1 MVAGGCAARPV
12 VSAPP
17 VAAPAPSP
25 PPPPDRTDLYVVVPD
40 RDGKTGA
47 ISVTTPS
54 GARLD
59 LDHPYATARVP
70 QPNRVEPGTITASEA
85 HHAFQAAM
93 EAQPPRPVSF
103 ILYFLE
109 GKDELT
115 PESKQMVSAVSAEIA
130 RRPAPEV
137 VVIGHTDRVGTVEF
151 NDRLSLQR
159 AERMRT
165 ELVQFG
171 IPPDTIQIAGR
182 GEREPLVPTPDE
194 VAEPRN
200 RRVEVTVR

>member
-1 MVAGGCAARPV
+1 VATT
-12 VSAPP
+12 
-17 VAAPAPSP
+17 P
-25 PPPPDRTDLYVVVPD
+25 PPTPPAPPDRTDLYVVVPD

-47 ISVTTPS
+47 VRVTTPA
-54 GARLD
+54 GDRLV
-59 LDHPYATARVP
+59 LDQPYATARIR
-70 QPNRVEPGTITASEA
+70 QPDRVEPGTITGTEA
-85 HHAFQAAM
+85 HHLFVDALD
-93 EAQPPRPVSF
+93 AQPPRPVSF
-103 ILYFLE
+103 ILYFFE
-109 GKDELT
+109 GTDQLT
-115 PESKQMVSAVSAEIA
+115 PESKQRVADVSAEIA
-130 RRPAPEV
+130 RRAAPEV
-137 VVIGHTDRVGTVEF
+137 VVVGHTDRVGTVEF

-182 GEREPLVPTPDE
+182 GEREPLIPTADE

>member
-12 VSAPP
+12 VSTP
-17 VAAPAPSP
+17 VAAPAPP
-25 PPPPDRTDLYVVVPD
+25 PPSPPDRSDLYVVVPD

-47 ISVTTPS
+47 IRVTTPS
-54 GARLD
+54 GERLD
-59 LDHPYATARVP
+59 LDQPHATARIR
-70 QPNRVEPGTITASEA
+70 QPDRIEPGTISPSET
-85 HHAFQAAM
+85 HHIFHSAM

-109 GKDELT
+109 GRDELT
-115 PESKQMVSAVSAEIA
+115 PESKQMVGAVSAEIA
-130 RRPAPEV
+130 RRQAAEV
-137 VVIGHTDRVGTVEF
+137 VVVGHTDRMGTVEF

-171 IPPDTIQIAGR
+171 IQPDAIQIAGR
-182 GEREPLVPTPDE
+182 GERELLIPTADE
-194 VAEPRN
+194 VPEPRN